1 MSTVERSFT
10 SAGRAV
16 RYLESGTGQPCV
28 LLHAFPLS
36 ADMWRPQLE
45 EPPPGWRLI
54 APDLRGFRGPSS
66 PRVPPA
72 PGALTMDDYAGDVVA
87 LFDALELPSA
97 VVCGLSMGGY
107 VAFAM
112 WRLARTRIRGFVL
125 ADTRA
130 GADSDEARARRR
142 QMLDLLAEKGPA
154 GIATA
159 MLPGLLG
166 GTTHRSRPALVA
178 HVRELIEANPPEA
191 IAAAIGALMN
201 RPDST
206 PQLTEMTVPGK
217 LIVGEQDTLT
227 PPELSE
233 EMRELLPDADLTI
246 IYEAGHLSNLEVPWL
261 FNGTLAAYLMR
272 RYGQRV

>member
-1 MSTVERSFT
+1 MEHIEHFYT
-10 SAGRAV
+10 SGGRKF
-16 RYLESGTGQPCV
+16 RCLEGGTGEPCV

-66 PRVPPA
+66 PRVPEG
-72 PGALTMDDYAGDVVA
+72 PGPLTMDDYARDVLS
-87 LFDALELPSA
+87 LFDMLALPSA

-130 GADSDEARARRR
+130 GADSDEARARRQ
-142 QMLDLLAEKGPA
+142 QMLELLAEKGPA
-154 GIATA
+154 AIATA

-166 GTTHRSRPALVA
+166 RTTHRSRPALVA
-178 HVRELIEANPPEA
+178 RVRELIEANPPGA

-206 PQLTEMTVPGK
+206 PQLVEMNVPGT

-233 EMRELLPDADLTI
+233 AMRQLLSDAGLTVI
-246 IYEAGHLSNLEVPWL
+246 NEAGHLSNLEQPGL
-261 FNGTLAAYLMR
+261 FNATLAAYLMR
-272 RYGQRV
+272 QSGHRV